1 MPCCIGATFRLYFA
15 RNMQRQK
22 GRHGRSTSP
31 YPIRSILP
39 CHCSLIGLPAWFV
52 RRGHGSFLTLE
63 FGAPSLRI
71 RQPKVVMPDNSGK
84 VAALFRRR
92 IVLPRGEWRLW
103 IYCCHWRVLSR
114 GEEIAWSEASDKKI
128 SAATNEFDGQILTAA
143 EADPAQGTSVFKFDL
158 GATLQTWPYGS
169 GDDTQWM
176 LYMPSGDVF
185 SYRED
190 GSYSSGPGSLPP
202 EQVVWQPLRPDT
214 TA

>member
-1 MPCCIGATFRLYFA
+1 ML
-15 RNMQRQK
+15 
-22 GRHGRSTSP
+22 HSP
-31 YPIRSILP
+31 DIQIILRKENAGIKSAGMDTQP
-39 CHCSLIGLPAWFV
+39 HPTQSDPFYRAVAPLIGLPAWFV

-71 RQPKVVMPDNSGK
+71 REPKVSPDNSGK
-84 VAALFRRR
+84 VAALSRRR
-92 IVLPRGEWRLW
+92 KVLPRGEWHLW

-128 SAATNEFDGQILTAA
+128 SAATSELDGQILTAA

-169 GDDTQWM
+169 GDTQWM

-214 TA
+214 TD